1 MLKYDGKEYRNLQE
15 QVLKNK
21 DDINRIIE
29 SSELINDY
37 GLHIVGS
44 VADAADLPDPQ
55 TYTGNYGDCY
65 TVGTESDYNIYIFTR
80 PMDGEQY
87 PSWFNLGRFP
97 SPGPQG
103 PMGPQGP
110 IGATGERGSKWSS
123 SASNPATN
131 NNLKGDQ
138 HLNTNDGSVFE
149 FNGTAWYRKGTLR
162 GPQGVQGPQGPA
174 GAQGVQGPQ
183 GAQGP
188 QGPVGPGFEVVSI
201 VASVDLLPDP
211 ATIPDNQ
218 AYLVGTEEA
227 GYDLYVQVNNAW
239 VDSGKVSGVQ
249 GPQGPQGPAGPQGPQ
264 GPQGPIGATGPTG
277 PKGDS
282 ATIGVGEVNTGEPG
296 TNVIVT
302 NTGTSKDAI
311 FNFTIP
317 KGAKGD
323 TGAQGPQGPKGDTG
337 LSADQIE
344 LLTYIAQHM
353 VVVDGN
359 IQFDV
364 QVNAPSFNITN
375 A

>member
-1 MLKYDGKEYRNLQE
+1 MLIYNGTEYRNLEE
-15 QVLKNK
+15 QVRKNQT
-21 DDINRIIE
+21 DIVKIIE

-37 GLHIVGS
+37 GLRIVGS
-44 VADAADLPDPQ
+44 VDNVSELPDPK

-80 PMDGEQY
+80 PTNGEQY

-103 PMGPQGP
+103 PQGPTGPQGEQ
-110 IGATGERGSKWSS
+110 GERGSLWSS
-123 SASNPATN
+123 SASNPAIN

-138 HLNTNDGSVFE
+138 HLNTNDGSVFQ
-149 FNGTAWYRKGTLR
+149 FDGSAWYRTGTLR
-162 GPQGVQGPQGPA
+162 GPQGIQGPVGPQ

-183 GAQGP
+183 GIQGP
-188 QGPVGPGFEVVSI
+188 QGPVGPGFEVVGI
-201 VASVDLLPDP
+201 VASTNLLPDP
-211 ATIPDNQ
+211 STIPDNE
-218 AYLVGTEEA
+218 AYLVGTDEA
-227 GYDLYVQVNNAW
+227 GYDLYVQVNNIW
-239 VDSGKVSGVQ
+239 VDSGKVSGVE
-249 GPQGPQGPAGPQGPQ
+249 GPQGPIGPEGPQGPK
-264 GPQGPIGATGPTG
+264 GEQGPIGATGPIG

-282 ATIGVGEVNTGEPG
+282 ATIAIGTVTTGAAG
-296 TNVIVT
+296 SQAAVT
-302 NTGTSKDAI
+302 NTGTSTDAI

-317 KGAKGD
+317 KGDKGDKGD
-323 TGAQGPQGPKGDTG
+323 TGATGPKGDTG
-337 LSADQIE
+337 LTPEQIT

-353 VVVDGN
+353 TIVDGN